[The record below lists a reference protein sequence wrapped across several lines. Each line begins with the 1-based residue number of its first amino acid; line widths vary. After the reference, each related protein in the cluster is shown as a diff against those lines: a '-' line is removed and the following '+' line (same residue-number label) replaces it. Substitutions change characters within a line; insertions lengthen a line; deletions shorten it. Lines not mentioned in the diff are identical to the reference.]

1 MDGSHLNTSVMN
13 KCFVLQDG
21 ESKSFI
27 LTLTWGSTYP
37 VVDLPEI
44 SLDGFYNRH
53 LLQSVKDSIKQV
65 T

>member
-21 ESKSFI
+21 ESNSFI

-44 SLDGFYNRH
+44 SLYGFYNRH